1 MPEGQPPPIA
11 APAAATER
19 LGYGIACMLVSVAAL
34 SALDATAKWIVA
46 TVPVLEMAALRGVFV
61 LLIAMPM
68 VKRAGGMRVLATRRP
83 WAHVLRVGLGLAAF
97 VCFFEALRVLPL
109 ATAIAIGFAAPLFM
123 TAASTFLLGERVGIH
138 RWSAVIIGFVGVLVI
153 TRPDSGGLVSWPA
166 LLAVAA
172 SLFFGLA
179 QITVRWLTRTETDMS
194 MLVYQN
200 LGMTLAGFCALPFI
214 WITPSWIEFG
224 LIVATAAT
232 LYLGQVFSIRAFR
245 HAPVAVVAPFQ
256 YVELLGATV
265 FGYLIWGDF
274 PSSHVWLG
282 AAIVVASGIY
292 ITWRETR
299 RAPPPREA

>member
-1 MPEGQPPPIA
+1 MPEGQPPSVA
-11 APAAATER
+11 AQAAATDR

-46 TVPVLEMAALRGVFV
+46 TVPVLELAALRGIFV

-68 VKRAGGMRVLATRRP
+68 VKRAGGIRVLATRRP
-83 WAHVLRVGLGLAAF
+83 WAHVMRVGLGLIAF
-97 VCFFEALRVLPL
+97 VCFFESLRVLPL

-123 TAASTFLLGERVGIH
+123 TAASTFLLGERVGIY
-138 RWSAVIIGFVGVLVI
+138 RWSAVIVGFVGVLVI
-153 TRPDSGGLVSWPA
+153 TRPDSDGLVSWPA
-166 LLAVAA
+166 VLAVVA
-172 SLFFGLA
+172 SLFFGLS
-179 QITVRWLTRTETDMS
+179 QITVRWLTRTETDIS

-200 LGMTLAGFCALPFI
+200 LGMTIAGFCALPFV
-214 WITPSWIEFG
+214 WIAPSWMELV
-224 LIVATAAT
+224 LIAATAAM
-232 LYLGQVFSIRAFR
+232 LYLGQAFSIRAFR

-299 RAPPPREA
+299 RANRPT